1 MFCSFGSPNPCN
13 QGQVTDFFAKNARHT
28 IVVSFFLQTNA
39 NKIHFFAVL
48 VHQTQVIKA
57 IFVFFQKMQ
66 LNWLFLQN
74 FQKNAVFFCRFG
86 SPNPCNQ
93 SQVTDFFCKKCKQLQ
108 KIAKQMQLGDPL
120 TDLFFVFFELFF
132 LIFLMFSYYLCF
144 SHLDKNKKNKKTWKI
159 RKNKIP
165 QMRKKEN
172 NKKK

>member
-13 QGQVTDFFAKNARHT
+13 QGQVTDFFAKNAKHT

-39 NKIHFFAVL
+39 NKIHCFAVL

-57 IFVFFQKMQ
+57 YFCFFQKMQ

-74 FQKNAVFFCRFG
+74 FQKNADFFCRFG

-132 LIFLMFSYYLCF
+132 LFFLCF
-144 SHLDKNKKNKKTWKI
+144 LIIYVFLIWTKI
-159 RKNKIP
+159 RKI
-165 QMRKKEN
+165 RKHEK
-172 NKKK
+172 